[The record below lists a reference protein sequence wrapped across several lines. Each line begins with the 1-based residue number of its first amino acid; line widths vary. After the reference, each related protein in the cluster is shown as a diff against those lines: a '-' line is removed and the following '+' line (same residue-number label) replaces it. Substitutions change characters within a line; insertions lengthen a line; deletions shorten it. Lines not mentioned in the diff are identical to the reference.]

1 MLLIY
6 ICYIHINNLSHI
18 CYFIAG
24 VRTDNLDNKKP
35 FPELLCTTTGSISGE
50 TENEFQQKS
59 GNPNLPQLNFG
70 MTGFPLNGTVV

>member
-24 VRTDNLDNKKP
+24 VRTDNLDNKTHFLSFFLPLQDP
-35 FPELLCTTTGSISGE
+35 F
-50 TENEFQQKS
+50 QARQKM
-59 GNPNLPQLNFG
+59 NF
-70 MTGFPLNGTVV
+70 NKKAGTQTYRN